1 MKLTYLGCPYSHSEP
16 EVREA
21 RVDDATFTAARLAI
35 SGESV
40 FSPITH
46 GHEMARYLPIRNL
59 MDHEFWMKQCL
70 PILRVCD
77 QLLVLPLKGWRTSRG
92 LTQEMAIA
100 RACMIPINFVDI
112 SVLRDRKLDFPSH
125 EELLENN
132 WGLYDVE

>member
-1 MKLTYLGCPYSHSEP
+1 MRLTYLGCPYSHPHPTTRQE
-16 EVREA
+16 
-21 RVDDATFTAARLAI
+21 RVDDATFTAARIAI

-46 GHEMARYLPIRNL
+46 GHEMARYLPMRNL
-59 MDHEFWMKQCL
+59 MDHEFWMAQCL

-77 QLLVLPLKGWRTSRG
+77 QLLVLPLEGWRSSRG
-92 LTQEMAIA
+92 LAQEMQMA
-100 RACMIPINFVDI
+100 RACMIPINFIDLPVI
-112 SVLRDRKLDFPSH
+112 RGRKLDFPSH